1 VKKQVKVFGVSVFV
15 ALYCFVI
22 GVNSNSLT
30 SANTI
35 TQQTNQ
41 EHHFSVSSA
50 GIIFHTPQTENTEN
64 ITNKLPVFSGR
75 NPFSV
80 LWAMV
85 KVTEQLLQ
93 NQFSHY
99 GFFLKNF
106 PIKFQ
111 KADIIYP
118 FHFFW

>member
-1 VKKQVKVFGVSVFV
+1 MKKQLKFFGIAVFV

-22 GVNSNSLT
+22 GVNSNSLK
-30 SANTI
+30 STI
-35 TQQTNQ
+35 KFTQQTAQ
-41 EHHFSVSSA
+41 ENYFSVSSA
-50 GIIFHTPQTENTEN
+50 GIIFHTPQTENTVN
-64 ITNKLPVFSGR
+64 TVNKLPVFSGR
-75 NPFSV
+75 NPLTG